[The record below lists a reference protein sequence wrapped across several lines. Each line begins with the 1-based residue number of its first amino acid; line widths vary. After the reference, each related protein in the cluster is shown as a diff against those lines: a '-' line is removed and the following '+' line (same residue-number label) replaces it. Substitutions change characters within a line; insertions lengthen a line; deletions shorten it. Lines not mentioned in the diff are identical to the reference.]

1 MSAEFL
7 KPAASSDMT
16 TKIEE
21 SPSLA
26 PVEGPAPLKFADFQT
41 MADDFIAECNA
52 ELRRRGFH
60 ACEAFVV
67 VDWIGQIVLHKF
79 DMTAAN
85 GVFNVNCRMPG
96 PWQTNP
102 APALDSDRGADLP
115 TILNRALDACEKGM
129 IELCSRA
136 KALRLSFAAHG
147 RRVSQ
152 TIVTPP
158 VNGNGRLVTP

>member
-1 MSAEFL
+1 MEV
-7 KPAASSDMT
+7 
-16 TKIEE
+16 E
-21 SPSLA
+21 SPRITEVTP
-26 PVEGPAPLKFADFQT
+26 PVPEPDPVTFVQHQEWS
-41 MADDFIAECNA
+41 DDFTAEVNA

-60 ACEAFVV
+60 ACEAFAS
-67 VDWIGQIVLHKF
+67 VDWVGQIVLHKF

-96 PWQTNP
+96 PWQTEPP
-102 APALDSDRGADLP
+102 ADVA
-115 TILNRALDACEKGM
+115 TILNTALDACERGM

-136 KALRLSFAAHG
+136 KALRVSFAAHG

-158 VNGNGRLVTP
+158 VCGNGKSRILTA